1 MGKRNS
7 NKNRHGNGG
16 NLKNHRNN
24 AQRNHR
30 HQGYNNSPKT
40 TQHQQQPGKKVEKI
54 NTSVKAPL
62 FDKSK
67 LLSTWKINRRIGPG
81 YVNGQ
86 NTCFL
91 NSVLECLTYTPPLA
105 QQMLRE
111 EHQKQCRMDGFC
123 ALCAM
128 EVHVRRCLKD
138 EKSFS
143 KGAAI
148 LPRYFTSNLRALS
161 KTLRLGRQEDA
172 HEFYMFMLSAFQ
184 KASIQGLGKLPPK
197 VEETALV
204 YQIFGGKLRSQL
216 KCYSCKATSN
226 NYEACLD
233 LSVDLTNKAD
243 SLGRAFENF
252 IKVDVIGSDD
262 PNNRYKCDHCK
273 QMVKAGKQM
282 TINELPMMLTVHL
295 KRFAFDMYRGCM
307 SKITTFVDYP
317 ETLDMAPYTSQD
329 KNIKKAEYSLYAV
342 LVHYGYSCDSGHYYA
357 YVKAP
362 NGQWNRMDDE
372 DVTPVSLKEV
382 LSQTAYMLFYQQTSI
397 TTTADTAIPAAA
409 APPSTSAT
417 KLPKQP
423 LPLMVSEPIPKKV
436 LVDITTKKPTT
447 PERRVKFVDQSAAIS
462 DNPRAWTVNSTDRPH
477 RSLRGNLSPETY
489 SANVGDISAW
499 NILTTEQLRKKQQ
512 EKKRRRFRIKL
523 ESKKNP
529 WVVGNPY

>member
-1 MGKRNS
+1 MGKRN
-7 NKNRHGNGG
+7 NKNRHGNSG
-16 NLKNHRNN
+16 NFKNQNRNN
-24 AQRNHR
+24 VQKNRK
-30 HQGYNNSPKT
+30 HQDNNNNQKPA
-40 TQHQQQPGKKVEKI
+40 QHQQQPGKKVEKI
-54 NTSVKAPL
+54 NTSIKAPL

-67 LLSTWKINRRIGPG
+67 LLSTWKINRKIGPG

-243 SLGRAFENF
+243 SLERAFQNF

-307 SKITTFVDYP
+307 SKITTYVDYP

-329 KNIKKAEYSLYAV
+329 KKIEKAEYSLYAV

-382 LSQTAYMLFYQQTSI
+382 LSQTAYMLFYQQSSVTTS
-397 TTTADTAIPAAA
+397 ADTAIPAAA
-409 APPSTSAT
+409 AATPLSTQ
-417 KLPKQP
+417 LPNQP
-423 LPLMVSEPIPKKV
+423 LPLVVSEPIPKKV
-436 LVDITTKKPTT
+436 LVDITAKKPTV
-447 PERRVKFVDQSAAIS
+447 PERRVKFIDQSAAIS
-462 DNPRAWTVNSTDRPH
+462 DNPRAWTVNSTDRPR

-499 NILTTEQLRKKQQ
+499 NILTAEQLRKKQQ
-512 EKKRRRFRIKL
+512 EKKRRRFRVKL
-523 ESKKNP
+523 ESKKKP